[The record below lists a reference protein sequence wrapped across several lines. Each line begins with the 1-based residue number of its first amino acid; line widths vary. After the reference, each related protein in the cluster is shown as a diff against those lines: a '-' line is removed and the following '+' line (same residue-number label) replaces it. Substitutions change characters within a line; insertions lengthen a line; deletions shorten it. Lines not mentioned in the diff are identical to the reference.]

1 MAETFHLRIV
11 SPSRIFY
18 EGEAEFVEMKTVE
31 GRIGV
36 YAGHVPATVIL
47 DPGLLVIRGG
57 GRTRKAALHTGFAQI
72 LPDRVSIMA
81 EIAEWP
87 EEIDGSRAEE
97 ARIRARRNLESGED
111 ERSLRQAE
119 MELKKALARL
129 EAVDRLQ

>member
-18 EGEAEFVEMKTVE
+18 EGEAELVEMKTVE
-31 GRIGV
+31 GRIGI
-36 YAGHVPATVIL
+36 YAGHVPTTVIL
-47 DPGLLVIRGG
+47 DPGMLVICGG

-119 MELKKALARL
+119 MALKKALARL
-129 EAVDRLQ
+129 ETVDRLQ

>member
-1 MAETFHLRIV
+1 M
-11 SPSRIFY
+11 
-18 EGEAEFVEMKTVE
+18 E
-31 GRIGV
+31 GRIGI
-36 YAGHVPATVIL
+36 YAGHVPTTVIL
-47 DPGLLVIRGG
+47 DPGMLVICGG

-119 MELKKALARL
+119 MALKKALARL
-129 EAVDRLQ
+129 ETVDRLQ